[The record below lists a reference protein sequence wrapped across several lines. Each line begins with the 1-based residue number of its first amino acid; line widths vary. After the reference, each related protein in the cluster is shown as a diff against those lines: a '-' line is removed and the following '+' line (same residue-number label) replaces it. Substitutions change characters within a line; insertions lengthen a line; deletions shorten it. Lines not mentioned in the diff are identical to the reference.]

1 MTTFSDY
8 IDNVSAIE
16 AIEFYETQNHI
27 LMQEFSDIDFYQ
39 RKELS
44 MITARRRR
52 KLILDVHWLNLCWAL
67 KDTKQ
72 TPLGIWKSCPPEW

>member
-67 KDTKQ
+67 EDAKQ
-72 TPLGIWKSCPPEW
+72 TPLGTWKSCPPE

>member
-16 AIEFYETQNHI
+16 AIELYEMQNHI
-27 LMQEFSDIDFYQ
+27 LIQEFSDIDFCQ

-44 MITARRRR
+44 MITARRKR
-52 KLILDVHWLNLCWAL
+52 KLILDVHWLNLCWYL
-67 KDTKQ
+67 KDSKQ
-72 TPLGIWKSCPPEW
+72 TPLGTWKSYPPER